1 MNRLVLLT
9 VLGTALLAAGAAT
22 AIATPEAIVGHS
34 SAKQSAGPA
43 VGTVSVKFQINKFV
57 KSGRSLVAKGY
68 AIATFT
74 PVSGTPTVVKQ
85 PFSARA
91 SVARRLFAAG
101 GQQRICQILT
111 LQLDTLSLNLLGLHV
126 DLSKVVLTITANSQ
140 GGILGRLFCSLAS
153 GRVKLATMANAR
165 TLTHVAH
172 ASGLATKGIGF
183 AVPTSHAQ
191 AMAPGPCQVLDLVL
205 GPLHLDL
212 LGLIVDL
219 NQIHLQI
226 TADPAGGILGSLLC
240 SLTNTTLPT
249 P

>member
-1 MNRLVLLT
+1 MKRLVLLT

-74 PVSGTPTVVKQ
+74 PVSGAPTVVKQ

-126 DLSKVVLTITANSQ
+126 DLSKVVLTITAN
-140 GGILGRLFCSLAS
+140 
-153 GRVKLATMANAR
+153 
-165 TLTHVAH
+165 
-172 ASGLATKGIGF
+172 
-183 AVPTSHAQ
+183 
-191 AMAPGPCQVLDLVL
+191 
-205 GPLHLDL
+205 
-212 LGLIVDL
+212 
-219 NQIHLQI
+219 
-226 TADPAGGILGSLLC
+226 
-240 SLTNTTLPT
+240 
-249 P
+249 

>member
-1 MNRLVLLT
+1 MKRLVLLT

-43 VGTVSVKFQINKFV
+43 VGTVSVKFQINK
-57 KSGRSLVAKGY
+57 LAK
-68 AIATFT
+68 
-74 PVSGTPTVVKQ
+74 
-85 PFSARA
+85 
-91 SVARRLFAAG
+91 
-101 GQQRICQILT
+101 
-111 LQLDTLSLNLLGLHV
+111 
-126 DLSKVVLTITANSQ
+126 
-140 GGILGRLFCSLAS
+140 
-153 GRVKLATMANAR
+153 
-165 TLTHVAH
+165 
-172 ASGLATKGIGF
+172 SGLATKGIGF